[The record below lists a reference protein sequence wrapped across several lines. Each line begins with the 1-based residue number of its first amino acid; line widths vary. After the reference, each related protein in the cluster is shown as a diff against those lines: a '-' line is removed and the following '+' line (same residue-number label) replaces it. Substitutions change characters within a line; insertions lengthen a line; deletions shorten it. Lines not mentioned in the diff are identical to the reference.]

1 MVSSEA
7 IRRYVTSEVEAVSLN
22 NSRINNIIGHNPS
35 AHTNLSEMVI
45 CNAFSTFK

>member
-7 IRRYVTSEVEAVSLN
+7 IRRYVTSEIEAVSLN
-22 NSRINNIIGHNPS
+22 NSRINIIEQNPS
-35 AHTNLSEMVI
+35 AHINLSEMAI